1 MNATLYNPIHDAA
14 KIMTT
19 PVLIMNTQ
27 EKRRAFSA
35 IGKTAEQNQTEQNLK
50 TGTLLAQTKIRN
62 WNLNPVSDEVP
73 ETPATPDTTTVWIF
87 RVLVG
92 AAILV
97 SLALTWKLGKKFFTK
112 SKK

>member
-1 MNATLYNPIHDAA
+1 MNITLYNPIHDAA

-19 PVLIMNTQ
+19 PALIMNTQ

-35 IGKTAEQNQTEQNLK
+35 IGKTAAQNQTEQTLK

-62 WNLNPVSDEVP
+62 WNLNPVSDEAP
-73 ETPATPDTTTVWIF
+73 ETPATPDITSLWIF
-87 RVLVG
+87 RILLAG
-92 AAILV
+92 AVIV
-97 SLALTWKLGKKFFTK
+97 SLALTWKFGKKLFKK